1 LADFLIK
8 GGQAM
13 SKPTP
18 YQVYIIEF
26 YGLNPAKHMIIKQT
40 VDSLLVWHKKKH
52 KETLLR
58 R

>member
-1 LADFLIK
+1 
-8 GGQAM
+8 M